1 MYNPHANGNPPKRP
15 RSSTEA
21 SNFSE
26 GRIWDTQ
33 LVSTPNFTQGS
44 SAGLSS
50 EGEDGALRQPVQ
62 LALSL
67 PTANGV
73 SNADPDPSSQL
84 ADFPIV
90 ISSANSNANEES
102 GLPGESSGDGG
113 ADVPQ
118 RSEYKRLIDLGIT
131 PSVFVESDLSNLARV
146 FFARLCLDKL
156 GKNAV
161 HIDTMSLRLKTPLV
175 RTMLNFD
182 GFHTTFSYS
191 DMSVMAV
198 HESRLNGLMKAD
210 LTEMCRMLDL
220 PVSGRKSDQVQRI
233 LDFMDNPGN
242 PHPGTRQLGTRG
254 HSAINKVNNSPEKHV
269 ESRGPELNTTSNEQQ
284 TYSMPIYEN
293 SRPKRYT
300 PRNGLKD
307 EIARSAAGFT
317 RGSKQPNR
325 KKVISTG
332 LGSAFDSRIADFNPN
347 NPESPFYVNHGP
359 PLGKTKYTFVL
370 SSHLDHAEADYQFSF
385 PTPKPVTFDGYETQV
400 HLRCLEVDVT
410 KSPTEWTQQWPF
422 PVLARVN
429 GFHVVLDQ
437 ARRYTNGKLAGVDMA
452 TNIQEYLRTQSS
464 VYSENTNMN
473 LVILKRYGKATPS
486 SGPVKAYL
494 LFAQRVLVKTT
505 DLVVQEV
512 KKATEKFWNDRLNA
526 NAEPGLT
533 EVQVQ
538 ERDVKSFMNAEG
550 VVTDS
555 LKISL
560 RCPLAFTRIDVPV
573 IGEKCQHIQ
582 CFDLKNYLEYS
593 RKSQKFECPVCNQR
607 TANLKDLIISPFFKE
622 ALQRFPDTVD
632 LEVTSEAKL
641 RLPEEKK
648 TVSRTAEKSIGQPSH
663 EEEVGLPEVR
673 AKIEPLPDLSGTII
687 DLTGD
692 DDSVERGGE
701 TEWPSAYE
709 QWNGDSSATDGQTS
723 NYMGNY
729 YPSTLV
735 AQRSVLPDVAGGLLG
750 LSGVPEQDIIYDQNN
765 NSSTYTNSSMRN
777 YTMEDDVIVLSD

>member
-1 MYNPHANGNPPKRP
+1 MYNPYTNGNPPKRP

-21 SNFSE
+21 SNFSD
-26 GRIWDTQ
+26 GRIWDPS
-33 LVSTPNFTQGS
+33 LVSTPNFTPGS
-44 SAGLSS
+44 SAGPGS
-50 EGEDGALRQPVQ
+50 EGEESGLRQPVQ
-62 LALSL
+62 LALPL
-67 PTANGV
+67 PTANGI
-73 SNADPDPSSQL
+73 SNAGPDPSSQL
-84 ADFPIV
+84 ADIPTV
-90 ISSANSNANEES
+90 INSANSNSNKES
-102 GLPGESSGDGG
+102 GLTVESSADGG
-113 ADVPQ
+113 AEVPQ
-118 RSEYKRLIDLGIT
+118 RSEHKRLIDLGIT
-131 PSVFVESDLSNLARV
+131 PSIFVESNLSNLARV

-156 GKNAV
+156 GRYTNE
-161 HIDTMSLRLKTPLV
+161 IDTMSLRLKTPLV
-175 RTMLNFD
+175 RNMLNFD

-191 DMSVMAV
+191 DMSVMSV
-198 HESRLNGLMKAD
+198 HESRLNGLVKAD

-220 PVSGRKSDQVQRI
+220 PVSGRKSEQVQRI

-242 PHPGTRQLGTRG
+242 PHPGSRQLGSRG
-254 HSAINKVNNSPEKHV
+254 HSAISNVNNSPEKNV
-269 ESRGPELNTTSNEQQ
+269 ESRGPDANATSNEQQ
-284 TYSMPIYEN
+284 TYSMPVYET

-307 EIARSAAGFT
+307 ERARSSAGFK
-317 RGSKQPNR
+317 RASKQSTR

-332 LGSAFDSRIADFNPN
+332 LGSAFDSRIANFNPF

-359 PLGKTKYTFVL
+359 PLGKKKYIFVL

-452 TNIQEYLRTQSS
+452 TNIQEHLRTRSS
-464 VYSENTNMN
+464 VYGENTNMN

-494 LFAQRVLVKTT
+494 MFAQQVLVKTT

-512 KKATEKFWNDRLNA
+512 RTATEKFWKDRLNSS
-526 NAEPGLT
+526 AEPGLT
-533 EVQVQ
+533 EVQIQ
-538 ERDVKSFMNAEG
+538 ERDIRSFMNAEG

-573 IGEKCQHIQ
+573 IGENCQHIQ
-582 CFDLKNYLEYS
+582 CFDLKNYLDYS

-622 ALQRFPDTVD
+622 ALRRFPDAVD

-641 RLPEEKK
+641 RLPEERK
-648 TVSRTAEKSIGQPSH
+648 TVSRTPEKSIARLSQ

-687 DLTGD
+687 DLTGE
-692 DDSVERGGE
+692 DDSIEGE
-701 TEWPSAYE
+701 GTEWPSTYE
-709 QWNGDSSATDGQTS
+709 QWKGDSSTTDKQTS
-723 NYMGNY
+723 YYPGNY
-729 YPSTLV
+729 YPNSSMG
-735 AQRSVLPDVAGGLLG
+735 QRSMLPDAAGGLLG
-750 LSGVPEQDIIYDQNN
+750 LSGVLEQDIIYDQNN
-765 NSSTYTNSSMRN
+765 NNSTHTNNSMRN